1 MRGGVSFA
9 GVLGA
14 VGGAGRRRTG
24 TTFTGLLAAGVPGA
38 YFGAVVAGLLA
49 VVTEPLRDPAAMAGL
64 AVLGTV
70 GGCLVAILTR
80 WAPAVHRRV
89 AVFTVG
95 GLVSF
100 PLAVSIGQLQHP
112 WAEVGIGFIAAGWL
126 IRAGHYVSAAWRG
139 RVRRPAAG
147 LAVRVR

>member
-14 VGGAGRRRTG
+14 
-24 TTFTGLLAAGVPGA
+24 GVSGA

-49 VVTEPLRDPAAMAGL
+49 VVVGQVRDPAAMAGL
-64 AVLGTV
+64 AVLGAV
-70 GGCLVAILTR
+70 GGWLVAILTR

-89 AVFTVG
+89 VVFTAG

-100 PLAVSIGQLQHP
+100 PLAVFIGQLQHQ
-112 WAEVGIGFIAAGWL
+112 WAEVGIGFMAAGWL
-126 IRAGHYVSAAWRG
+126 IRAGHYVSSAWRG
-139 RVRRPAAG
+139 RVRWPAAG